1 MKQDVQKIVSV
12 MAADFH
18 GPAGPIPFER
28 LLRRHHRLLA
38 DLRERGL
45 TWEQVSRLLA
55 GNGVKRRNGLAFPAS
70 HLRGVFGRHR
80 SRLSESVS
88 RKRSI
93 GSAAVTNVGL
103 SSQEGFD
110 TGRQN
115 ADSRGSCSGPVN
127 CQALANPRDRTGELR
142 SGDGAAIGGSMV
154 DSRAQALA
162 VMKQSVR
169 ARRVAE

>member
-28 LLRRHHRLLA
+28 LLRKHHRLLA

-70 HLRGVFGRHR
+70 HLRGVF
-80 SRLSESVS
+80 
-88 RKRSI
+88 
-93 GSAAVTNVGL
+93 AGL
-103 SSQEGFD
+103 SARAEKRRASGKSSTPCLQSIP
-110 TGRQN
+110 TS
-115 ADSRGSCSGPVN
+115 ATSCAARP
-127 CQALANPRDRTGELR
+127 ATKLR
-142 SGDGAAIGGSMV
+142 W
-154 DSRAQALA
+154 
-162 VMKQSVR
+162 
-169 ARRVAE
+169 